1 MRELGILGE
10 IAART
15 KERIQE
21 EKRWTSLA
29 DVKSMVAD
37 VECDAGY
44 PFEKAMRKEGL
55 SFICEVKKASPS
67 KGVIAVDF
75 PYEEIAEAYEAAG
88 ADAISVLTEPF
99 YFLGKDQ
106 YLQDIRR
113 RVSLPLL
120 RKDFVVDEYMI
131 YQAKLLG
138 ADAILLICSILSE
151 AQLREYLQI
160 ASSIGLSVLTEVHDA
175 REMEIAISSKASI
188 IGVNNRSLRDFSI
201 NLDNARKLRDMVP
214 DGVVFVTESGIRT
227 AEDIQKVREMGSD
240 SVLIGEAFMKSRDKS
255 GMMAVFRGV
264 TQTGKS
270 QLSFRLG
277 ESLKSLSS

>member
-10 IAART
+10 IAAKT

-21 EKRWTSLA
+21 EKRRISLA
-29 DVKSMVAD
+29 DIKSMVAD

-75 PYEEIAEAYEAAG
+75 PYEEIAGAYESAG

-99 YFLGKDQ
+99 YFLGKDK

-151 AQLREYLQI
+151 EQLREYLQI

-175 REMEIAISSKASI
+175 WEMETASSCKASI

-201 NLDNARKLRDMVP
+201 NLDNAVKLRDMVP

-227 AEDIQKVREMGSD
+227 AEDIQKVRQMGSD
-240 SVLIGEAFMKSRDKS
+240 GVLIGEAFMKSRDKA
-255 GMMAVFRGV
+255 GMMAAFRGSV
-264 TQTGKS
+264 GV
-270 QLSFRLG
+270 G
-277 ESLKSLSS
+277 

>member
-10 IAART
+10 IADKT

-21 EKRWTSLA
+21 EKRRIPLA
-29 DVKSMVAD
+29 DIKSMVAD
-37 VECDAGY
+37 VECNTGY

-75 PYEEIAEAYEAAG
+75 PYEEIAMAYEAVG

-99 YFLGKDQ
+99 YFQGKDQ
-106 YLQDIRR
+106 YLLDIRR

-131 YQAKLLG
+131 YQATLLR

-151 AQLREYLQI
+151 VQLREYLQI

-175 REMEIAISSKASI
+175 REMEVASRCKASI

-201 NLDNARKLRDMVP
+201 NLDNARRLRDMVP
-214 DGVVFVTESGIRT
+214 DGVLFVTESGIRT
-227 AEDIQKVREMGSD
+227 ADDIQKVRQMGSD
-240 SVLIGEAFMKSRDKS
+240 GVLIGEAFMKSENKA
-255 GMMAVFRGV
+255 GMMAAFRGA
-264 TQTGKS
+264 TQIAMQS
-270 QLSFRLG
+270 
-277 ESLKSLSS
+277 